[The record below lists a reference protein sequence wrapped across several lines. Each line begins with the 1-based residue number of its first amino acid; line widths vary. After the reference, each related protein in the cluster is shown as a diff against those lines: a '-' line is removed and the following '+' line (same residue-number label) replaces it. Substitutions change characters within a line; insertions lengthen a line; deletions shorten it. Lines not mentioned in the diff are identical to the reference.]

1 MATIVINEKELRES
15 VNKYLSMDEDLI
27 VEQEIVNEKI
37 DAMLVRLAENPI
49 EVITE
54 TILED
59 IYIEIED
66 AEEDGDDE

>member
-37 DAMLVRLAENPI
+37 DAMLVRLAENRI